1 MLLDTERLAVGW
13 WRAALGA
20 TLLSGACAGT
30 DERLLPGS
38 PWLPASGPSAT
49 DAALPDEQD
58 GGADA
63 AFEAAAPEDSGA
75 DASTDA
81 APAVVTAVVTV
92 DLTTPRR
99 TVPPHA
105 FGLHASVYDNGL
117 HAPALPALL
126 DQAGVT
132 LLRWPGGGYADN
144 YHWSTHSVT
153 PWFGDPSKGGYLAAG
168 SDFGSFVSLLG
179 SFGGTAMIT
188 VNYGSN
194 LGGTGPG
201 EPKEAAAWVAYAN
214 GDPADTSPIGID
226 SVGHDWHTVGYW
238 AGLRA
243 AEKLG
248 TNDGRNFLR
257 IAHPEPL
264 GIEYWEI
271 GNEVFG
277 NGYYG
282 SLYEEDLHVP
292 FDGTARAN
300 HPALSGIAYGQGVNA
315 FLATMKAVDPTI
327 KVGAVLN
334 TPPTDYSWGPTWNSD
349 VLAECG
355 PNVDFVIVHW
365 YTSRSAASLL
375 RAPERRIPEMA
386 AELASTIATLCAP
399 HAERVEIALT
409 ELGPNFQVPAAQ
421 TQAAGIFAADAYLT
435 LFEHGFVNVDWLE
448 LHDRNGSF
456 LGEFDQARGPAFH
469 GLRMAHLL
477 ASPGD
482 ALIGATSSESVIRA
496 HAAERADGSVA
507 LMLVNTQS
515 AATTTVSVA
524 ISGVSLE
531 SEATRYDYLP
541 VGSANGTISSPTPL
555 GGAGNQFTLEL
566 GPYAVADLILRRAVT
581 GYATLPWDA
590 SPVAR
595 ATP

>member
-1 MLLDTERLAVGW
+1 MLLDTERLAAG

-20 TLLSGACAGT
+20 TLLSGACGGT

-38 PWLPASGPSAT
+38 PGLPTSGPST
-49 DAALPDEQD
+49 NDAALAAEQD

-63 AFEAAAPEDSGA
+63 AAEAAEPEDPTPPPA
-75 DASTDA
+75 DASPDA
-81 APAVVTAVVTV
+81 APAVMTAVVTV
-92 DLTTPRR
+92 DLTAPRR

-117 HAPALPALL
+117 HDPAVPALL

-153 PWFGDPSKGGYLAAG
+153 PWFGDPSQSGYLAAG
-168 SDFGSFVSLLG
+168 SDFGSFVSLLE

-194 LGGTGPG
+194 LAGTGPG
-201 EPKEAAAWVAYAN
+201 EPQEAAAWVAYAN
-214 GDPADTSPIGID
+214 GDPTDTTPIGID
-226 SVGHDWHTVGYW
+226 AVGSDWQTVGYW

-243 AEKLG
+243 AEQLSL
-248 TNDGRNFLR
+248 NDGRNFLR
-257 IAHPEPL
+257 IAHPQPL

-277 NGYYG
+277 NGYYE

-292 FDGTARAN
+292 FDGTERAN
-300 HPALSGIAYGQGVNA
+300 NPALSGIAYGRGVKA
-315 FLATMKAVDPTI
+315 FLDGMKAVDSTI

-334 TPPTDYSWGPTWNSD
+334 TPPMDYSWGPTWNSD
-349 VLAECG
+349 VLTECG

-375 RAPERRIPEMA
+375 RAPARRIPEMA
-386 AELASTIATLCAP
+386 AELASSIATLCAP

-409 ELGPNFQVPAAQ
+409 ELGPNFAVPAAQ
-421 TQAAGIFAADAYLT
+421 TQATGIFAADAYLT

-448 LHDRNGSF
+448 LHNGSF

-469 GLRMAHLL
+469 GLRMAHFL
-477 ASPGD
+477 ANPGG

-507 LMLVNTQS
+507 VMLVNTQP

-524 ISGVSLE
+524 ISGVTLE
-531 SEATRYDYLP
+531 LEATRYDYLP
-541 VGSANGTISSPTPL
+541 AGNANGTISGPTPV
-555 GGAGNQFTLEL
+555 GAAGNQFTVEL
-566 GPYAVADLILRRAVT
+566 GPYSVTDLILRRAIA
-581 GYATLPWDA
+581 GYAALPWDA
-590 SPVAR
+590 LPVAR